1 MIQTPETT
9 VNLNGSNTDGS
20 FAVAGLSSFGPYRVL
35 PLSREGGYLGNSFC
49 FDTWTHWSCPFEAAL
64 VSPLSI

>member
-49 FDTWTHWSCPFEAAL
+49 FDT
-64 VSPLSI
+64 